1 MIGLHSRIYDTSAML
16 CISNREEGFGKI
28 MSLLHES
35 PAAGARGKAS
45 ALSAFEFLFS
55 TGRKNAGVSVTS
67 LAFFESVLDFLPA
80 DSETAK
86 RAAFLRLKYRQ
97 LNLSLADSI
106 IIQTGIDNDYEI
118 VTCDKAWSKVSEAKV
133 RVV

>member
-1 MIGLHSRIYDTSAML
+1 MPSRIYDTSAML
-16 CISNREEGFGKI
+16 RISNREEGFEKI

-35 PAAGARGKAS
+35 PATRARGKAS

-55 TGRKNAGVSVTS
+55 TGRNNAEVSVTS

-86 RAAFLRLKYRQ
+86 RAAFLRLKYRG
-97 LNLSLADSI
+97 LNLSMADAI
-106 IIQTGIDNDYEI
+106 ILQTGIDNGFEVI
-118 VTCDKAWSKVSEAKV
+118 TCDREWSKVSEAKV
-133 RVV
+133 VVV